1 MVSRGI
7 WWYMAARTRRS
18 LVLAWTALFVV
29 SLLMQYASFGAQS
42 VKAAVNLNLFE
53 LDGNA
58 TASAAVSGDDWSSHP
73 GATGNH
79 FVFIEDQFNSSSD
92 KGFTGGGSKDDL
104 NTSSWAWETATV
116 TPDKDDIEH
125 AFAAAYKDGAGHT
138 QVYFGLDKLAVNGD
152 SNVGFWFFK
161 NGIHLT
167 GTTTGG
173 FAPVHSVGDLL
184 VVSQFTNGGQVSVI
198 DLYEWV
204 GSGGDT
210 NGTLDLIAHDT
221 DAMCTSSQP
230 QACAIANDQPVAAPW
245 SYTPKSGA
253 ANTFPTAAFFEG
265 GIDLDSI
272 FGEGGAPCFS
282 GFLAETR
289 SSQSVD
295 AVLKDVAVG
304 DFNTCEPPA
313 ISTTVSDQTVDLG
326 DSVTD
331 TADFTNNS
339 PAVTGSVKFF
349 VCGPDGSNPD
359 CSTGGTQ
366 VGGSV
371 TITSGHATSA
381 AFSPTAAGKYCFRA
395 EYTPDANGSLHYVA
409 GSHTNQTTECFTV
422 AKAQP
427 SIVTSADQTVLA
439 GATVSDTAVLSGGF
453 DPSGTIT
460 FKAYGPDDDDCSA
473 AAAYTTSVAVSG
485 NGSYGPVSF
494 TPDTAGTYH
503 WIASYSGDAN
513 NSPAAGACGDD
524 GENDT
529 VNKVNP
535 TISTSANETV
545 TLGGAIHDSATLAGG
560 TNPTGTI
567 TFKVYGTAD
576 CSGAALFTTSVDV
589 DGNKTYG
596 PVSYTP
602 GNAGTYHWIAS
613 YSGDANNNPVSGAC
627 GDAGENDTVNKLSPS
642 IATELV
648 SGETNGTNLTLPLG
662 STVHDTATLSGATA
676 TAGGTVA
683 FTVYSDSACTQS
695 FAAAGSANVVNG
707 IVGDSSDVTFNQAGT
722 YYWQA
727 VYSGDANNNGATSAC
742 TSEVVTIVPNSVVI
756 NTRLSGQGQDGQHI
770 TVQTGNP
777 VTDSATLT
785 GESAD
790 AGGTVTY
797 TVYSDSACATVFAN
811 AGTFP
816 VTNGSVPNSNPVIFT
831 APGTYYWKASYS
843 GDANN
848 EAAVSACTDET
859 VTVIAPDLTILK
871 SFTGNSK
878 GIGPGG
884 IPQAAEGDTLTYTLT
899 YDLTNGPVH
908 NAVIWDTLPVGLTYV
923 SGSATNNAEFTFDS
937 FNATTRVLT
946 WVAPIATTDGSVT
959 YKVKV
964 AKGSAELPQP
974 LINVVRIVSDE
985 TDEDQDDARVLV
997 APPPLAATATPRI
1010 TLPPTDTLDS
1020 KPQGG
1025 RMGFSLMLVLLGIAG
1040 FVLAVGFITPAPAR
1054 VHRRSRRG

>member
-7 WWYMAARTRRS
+7 WWYLSARTRRS

-29 SLLMQYASFGAQS
+29 SLLMQYASIGAQS
-42 VKAAVNLNLFE
+42 VKANVDLNLFE
-53 LDGNA
+53 LDGDA
-58 TASAAVSGDDWSSHP
+58 TASGSVPGDDWSSHP
-73 GATGNH
+73 GATGSH
-79 FVFIEDQFNSSSD
+79 FVFINDLFNSSND

-104 NTSSWAWETATV
+104 NTTGWQWETATV

-125 AFAAAYKDGAGHT
+125 AFAAAYKVNGKT

-167 GTTTGG
+167 GTTSGG
-173 FAPVHSVGDLL
+173 FAPAHSVGDLL
-184 VVSQFTNGGQVSVI
+184 VLSQFTNGGDVSVI
-198 DLYEWV
+198 DIYMWV

-221 DAMCTSSQP
+221 NAKCTTSQP
-230 QACAIANDQPVAAPW
+230 QACGIANDHPVAAPW
-245 SYTPKSGA
+245 SYTPKSGQA
-253 ANTFPTAAFFEG
+253 DVFPTAAFFEG

-272 FGEGGAPCFS
+272 FAPEAAPCFS

-304 DFNTCEPPA
+304 DFNTCEPPN
-313 ISTTVSDQTVDLG
+313 ISTSVSDQTVDLG

-339 PAVTGSVKFF
+339 PAVTGSVKFY

-359 CSTGGTQ
+359 CTTGGTQ

-371 TITSGHATSA
+371 TISSGTATSA
-381 AFSPTAAGKYCFRA
+381 AFSPDAAGKYCFRA
-395 EYTPDANGSLHYVA
+395 EYTPDAAGSNHYVA
-409 GSHTNQTTECFTV
+409 GSHTNKTTECFTV

-439 GATVSDTAVLSGGF
+439 GQSVSDTATLSGGF
-453 DPSGTIT
+453 SPTGTIS
-460 FKAYGPDDDDCSA
+460 FKAYGPDDDDCSGSA
-473 AAAYTTSVAVSG
+473 VYTTSVSVSG
-485 NGSYGPVSF
+485 NKSYGPVSF
-494 TPDTAGTYH
+494 VPDAAGTYH

-513 NSPAAGACGDD
+513 NESASGACGDD
-524 GENDT
+524 GENDV
-529 VNKVNP
+529 VNKVQP
-535 TISTSANETV
+535 SIATSANETV
-545 TLGGAIHDSATLAGG
+545 TLGAAIHDSATLSGG

-567 TFKVYGTAD
+567 TFKVYATAD
-576 CSGAALFTTSVDV
+576 CSGAALATINVNV

-596 PVSYTP
+596 PVDYTP
-602 GNAGTYHWIAS
+602 TAAGTYHWVAS
-613 YSGDANNNPVSGAC
+613 YSGDANNKSATGAC
-627 GDAGENDTVNKLSPS
+627 GDAGENDTVQKLSPS

-648 SGETNGTNLTLPLG
+648 SGANNGTNLTLPLG
-662 STVHDTATLSGATA
+662 SKVHDTATLSGATA
-676 TAGGTVA
+676 NAGGTVA
-683 FTVYSDSACTQS
+683 YTVYSDNTCTQS
-695 FAAAGSANVVNG
+695 FASAGSANVTNG
-707 IVGDSSDVTFNQAGT
+707 VVGDSSEVTFSQAGT

-756 NTRLSGQGQDGQHI
+756 NTRLSGQGQSGQHI
-770 TVQTGNP
+770 TVQVGNA

-785 GESAD
+785 GQSAD

-797 TVYSDSACATVFAN
+797 TVYSDSSCSTLVAS
-811 AGTFP
+811 AGTVA
-816 VTNGSVPNSNPVIFT
+816 VTNGAVPNSDPVSFG
-831 APGTYYWKASYS
+831 APGTFYWKATYS
-843 GDANN
+843 GDSNN
-848 EAAVSACTDET
+848 DPAVSICTDET
-859 VTVIAPDLTILK
+859 VTVIAPELTIQK
-871 SFTGNSK
+871 SFTGNTK
-878 GIGPGG
+878 GTGPGG

-923 SGSATNNAEFTFDS
+923 SGSATGNAEFSFDS
-937 FNATTRVLT
+937 FNGTTRVLT
-946 WVAPIATTDGSVT
+946 WVAPIVTTDGSVT
-959 YKVKV
+959 YKVRV

-974 LINVVRIVSDE
+974 LVNVVRIVSDE
-985 TDEDQDDARVLV
+985 TDQDQDDARVLV

-1010 TLPPTDTLDS
+1010 TLPPTDALDS

-1025 RMGFSLMLVLLGIAG
+1025 SVGFSLMLLLLGIAG
-1040 FVLAVGFITPAPAR
+1040 FVLAVGFVTPAPAR
-1054 VHRRSRRG
+1054 VRRRSRRG

>member
-1 MVSRGI
+1 
-7 WWYMAARTRRS
+7 
-18 LVLAWTALFVV
+18 VLAWTALFVV
-29 SLLMQYASFGAQS
+29 SLLMQYASIGAQS
-42 VKAAVNLNLFE
+42 ALAVHDDGVFE
-53 LDGNA
+53 LDGNTANAAA
-58 TASAAVSGDDWSSHP
+58 TPGDDWDSHP
-73 GATGNH
+73 GATGTH
-79 FVFIEDQFNSSSD
+79 FKFITDPLSQATDQIY
-92 KGFTGGGSKDDL
+92 TGGGSKDDL
-104 NTSSWAWETATV
+104 NTNQWQHTAGSV
-116 TPDKDDIEH
+116 PDKDNIEH
-125 AFAAAYKDGAGHT
+125 AFAAAYESGGDT
-138 QVYFGLDKLAVNGD
+138 LVYFGLDRFANNGD
-152 SNVGFWFFK
+152 AFTGFWFFK
-161 NGIHLT
+161 NGISANAN
-167 GTTTGG
+167 GTFT
-173 FAPVHSVGDLL
+173 PLHSVGDLL
-184 VVSQFTNGGQVSVI
+184 VLSNFTNGGAESTIQ
-198 DLYEWV
+198 LYEWDPANA
-204 GSGGDT
+204 DT
-210 NGTLDLIAHDT
+210 NGTLNLIAESNKC
-221 DAMCTSSQP
+221 DAPSDER
-230 QACAIANDQPVAAPW
+230 ACAITNGAEINPSWTFDDKF
-245 SYTPKSGA
+245 TSGTDNPIPA
-253 ANTFPTAAFFEG
+253 FSFFEG
-265 GIDLDSI
+265 GINLDEL
-272 FGEGGAPCFS
+272 FGGDAPCFS

-304 DFNTCEPPA
+304 DFNTCEPPN
-313 ISTTVSDQTVDLG
+313 ISTSVSDSTIDLG

-331 TADFTNNS
+331 LADVTDNS

-371 TITSGHATSA
+371 TIESGHATSA
-381 AFSPTAAGKYCFRA
+381 AFTPTAAGKYCFRA

-409 GSHTNQTTECFTV
+409 GSHTNQTTECLTV

-427 SIVTSADQTVLA
+427 SIVTSADQTVVA
-439 GATVSDTAVLSGGF
+439 GASVSDTAVLSGGHN
-453 DPSGTIT
+453 PTGTIT
-460 FKAYGPDDDDCSA
+460 FKAYGPNDNDCSA
-473 AAAYTTSVAVSG
+473 AAVYTTSVAVSG

-513 NSPAAGACGDD
+513 NTAAAGACGDD

-529 VNKVNP
+529 VNKASP
-535 TISTSANETV
+535 TISTSAAETV
-545 TLGGAIHDSATLAGG
+545 TLGGVIHDSATLAGG

-567 TFKVYGTAD
+567 TFKVYASAD

-589 DGNKTYG
+589 DGNNTYG

-602 GNAGTYHWIAS
+602 ANAGTYHWIAS
-613 YSGDANNNPVSGAC
+613 YGGDANNSPVSGAC

-642 IATELV
+642 ISTELV
-648 SGETNGTNLTLPLG
+648 SGDTRGTNLTLPLG
-662 STVHDTATLSGATA
+662 STVHDSATLSGATA
-676 TAGGTVA
+676 NAGGTVA
-683 FTVYSDSACTQS
+683 YTVYSDNACTQT
-695 FAAAGSANVVNG
+695 FTAAGSANVVNG
-707 IVGDSSDVTFNQAGT
+707 VVGDSNNVTFDQAGT

-770 TVQTGNP
+770 TVQIGNA

-797 TVYSDSACATVFAN
+797 TVYSDDSCTTVFADG
-811 AGTFP
+811 GT
-816 VTNGSVPNSNPVIFT
+816 VNVSNGDVPDSNPVTFNSV
-831 APGTYYWKASYS
+831 GTFYWKASYS
-843 GDANN
+843 GDSNN
-848 EAAVSACTDET
+848 EAAVSTCTDET

-871 SFTGNSK
+871 SFTGNTK
-878 GIGPGG
+878 GTGPGG
-884 IPQAAEGDTLTYTLT
+884 VPQAAEGDTLTYTLT

-908 NAVIWDTLPVGLTYV
+908 NAVIWDTLPVGLTYI
-923 SGSATNNAEFTFDS
+923 SGSATGNAEFTFDS

-974 LINVVRIVSDE
+974 LINVARIVSDE
-985 TDEDQDDARVLV
+985 TDQDQDDARVLV

-1010 TLPPTDTLDS
+1010 TLPPTDTFDS
-1020 KPQGG
+1020 KPRGG
-1025 RMGFSLMLVLLGIAG
+1025 SMGFSLMLVLLGIAG
-1040 FVLAVGFITPAPAR
+1040 FVLAAGFVTPAPAR

>member
-7 WWYMAARTRRS
+7 WWYISARTRRS

-42 VKAAVNLNLFE
+42 ALAVHDEGLFE

-58 TASAAVSGDDWSSHP
+58 TASADPGDDWSSHP
-73 GATGNH
+73 GATGTH
-79 FVFIEDQFNSSSD
+79 FRFIEDGFNNSSD
-92 KGFTGGGSKDDL
+92 IGFTGGGSKDDL
-104 NTSSWAWETATV
+104 NTSSWAWEKATV
-116 TPDKDDIEH
+116 TPDKDDIEN
-125 AFAAAYKDGAGHT
+125 AFAAAYQKSGDT
-138 QVYFGLDKLAVNGD
+138 FVYFGLDRFANNGD
-152 SNVGFWFFK
+152 AFVGFWFFK
-161 NGIHLT
+161 NGIGLT
-167 GTTTGG
+167 GGPTSGG
-173 FAPVHSVGDLL
+173 FAPNHSVGDLL
-184 VVSQFTNGGQVSVI
+184 VLSNFTNGGTVSIVEVF
-198 DLYEWV
+198 EWV

-210 NGTLDLIAHDT
+210 NGTLQKLAEGKVCT
-221 DAMCTSSQP
+221 DAP
-230 QACAIANDQPVAAPW
+230 AADKACAFANEDDEDAPW
-245 SYTPKSGA
+245 AYDPKFGTNGTYPQGS
-253 ANTFPTAAFFEG
+253 FFEG
-265 GIDLDSI
+265 GINLDKL
-272 FGEGGAPCFS
+272 FGTDAPCFS

-289 SSQSVD
+289 TSQSVD

-304 DFNTCEPPA
+304 DFNTCEPPN
-313 ISTTVSDQTVDLG
+313 ISTSVSDSTIDLG

-339 PAVTGSVKFF
+339 PAVTGSVEFH

-359 CSTGGTQ
+359 CTTGGTQ

-371 TITSGHATSA
+371 TIASGHATSA
-381 AFSPTAAGKYCFRA
+381 AFTPTAAGKYCFRA

-427 SIVTSADQTVLA
+427 AIVTSEDQTVVA
-439 GATVSDTAVLSGGF
+439 GASVSDTAVLSGGYN
-453 DPSGTIT
+453 PTGTIT

-473 AAAYTTSVAVSG
+473 AAVNTTSVSVSG
-485 NGSYGPVSF
+485 NDSYGPVSF

-503 WIASYSGDAN
+503 WIASYAGDAN
-513 NSPAAGACGDD
+513 NNPATGACGDD

-529 VNKVNP
+529 VNKASP
-535 TISTSANETV
+535 TISTSAAETV

-567 TFKVYGTAD
+567 TFKVYGTAS
-576 CSGAALFTTSVDV
+576 CSGAALFTTTVDV

-602 GNAGTYHWIAS
+602 ENADTYHWIAS

-627 GDAGENDTVNKLSPS
+627 GDAGENDIVNKLSPS
-642 IATELV
+642 VATELV
-648 SGETNGTNLTLPLG
+648 SGENSGTNLTLPFG
-662 STVHDTATLSGATA
+662 STVHDSATLSGATA
-676 TAGGTVA
+676 NAGGTVA
-683 FTVYSDSACTQS
+683 YTVYGDNACTQS
-695 FAAAGSANVVNG
+695 FAAAGSANVANG
-707 IVGDSSDVTFNQAGT
+707 VVGDSSDVTFSQAGT

-756 NTRLSGQGQDGQHI
+756 NTRLSGQGQAGQHI

-797 TVYSDSACATVFAN
+797 TVYSDSACATVFGD
-811 AGTFP
+811 AGTVN
-816 VTNGSVPNSNPVIFT
+816 VTNGSVPNSNPVTFT
-831 APGTYYWKASYS
+831 APGTYYWKAAYS

-848 EAAVSACTDET
+848 EAAVSTCTDET
-859 VTVIAPDLTILK
+859 VTVIAPQLTILK

-878 GIGPGG
+878 GTGPGG
-884 IPQAAEGDTLTYTLT
+884 VPQAAEGDTLTYTLT

-908 NAVIWDTLPVGLTYV
+908 DAVIWDTLPVGLTYV
-923 SGSATNNAEFTFDS
+923 SGSATGNAEFTFDS

-946 WVAPIATTDGSVT
+946 WVAPVATTDGSVT

-974 LINVVRIVSDE
+974 LINVARIVSDE

-1010 TLPPTDTLDS
+1010 TLPPTDALDS
-1020 KPQGG
+1020 RPQGG
-1025 RMGFSLMLVLLGIAG
+1025 SMGFSLMLVLLGIAG

-1054 VHRRSRRG
+1054 VRRRSRRG